1 VTAGSTE
8 PVLRVAGATRTLG
21 AGAASVRALDD
32 VSLRL
37 DRGEVAV
44 VTGASGSGKST
55 LLHAIAGLEP
65 LDSGAV
71 RVLGRDL
78 AGLTAAEAA
87 QLRRRHIGVVFQFFQ
102 LIPTLTAVQN
112 VAMPLILD
120 GMAAPTADARAAA
133 RLDEIGVGE
142 CAGRFV
148 GELSGG
154 QMQRVAIARATVAPV
169 DLVLAD
175 EPSGNLD
182 RSSGELVLAALR
194 SAAAAGGAA
203 LIVVTHDDSLGL
215 PSDRRFDM
223 CDGRLTER

>member
-1 VTAGSTE
+1 MTAGSTE
-8 PVLRVAGATRTLG
+8 PVLRVVGATRTLG

-65 LDSGAV
+65 LDAGVV

-154 QMQRVAIARATVAPV
+154 QMQRGATVAPV

-194 SAAAAGGAA
+194 SAAAASGAA

>member
-1 VTAGSTE
+1 MTADSTE
-8 PVLRVAGATRTLG
+8 PVVRVVGATRTLG

-65 LDSGAV
+65 LDAGVV

-78 AGLTAAEAA
+78 AGLTAAEAGA
-87 QLRRRHIGVVFQFFQ
+87 VAFSQR
-102 LIPTLTAVQN
+102 IPPVQN

-194 SAAAAGGAA
+194 SAAAASGAA